1 MMFLVAIIVNILFTS
16 LRLFFIGYVIRLLFR
31 NTKYGRVALLIIVIY
46 QLILIISD
54 INNVSGILDFV
65 ASIISLVLYILL
77 FDSISLK
84 LIKKH
89 KGIDTSFKTKYLERT
104 IVYAITTITW
114 LSAGFIYVILGGIDT
129 LLIIALLMMNIITLL
144 YVFKETKEYVYII
157 VGKSIQNVYQFDVPK
172 KVFKVRF
179 DSFLSSDSY
188 ILDYVGIYYA
198 DRMKVHVFMLPI
210 DDIHADIFNGG
221 TIINNVPPVLLDLKK
236 YQFVMITMKN
246 KTPRVRRLK

>member
-84 LIKKH
+84 LIKSIKESIH
-89 KGIDTSFKTKYLERT
+89 HLKQ
-104 IVYAITTITW
+104 
-114 LSAGFIYVILGGIDT
+114 
-129 LLIIALLMMNIITLL
+129 NI
-144 YVFKETKEYVYII
+144 
-157 VGKSIQNVYQFDVPK
+157 
-172 KVFKVRF
+172 
-179 DSFLSSDSY
+179 
-188 ILDYVGIYYA
+188 
-198 DRMKVHVFMLPI
+198 
-210 DDIHADIFNGG
+210 
-221 TIINNVPPVLLDLKK
+221 
-236 YQFVMITMKN
+236 
-246 KTPRVRRLK
+246 